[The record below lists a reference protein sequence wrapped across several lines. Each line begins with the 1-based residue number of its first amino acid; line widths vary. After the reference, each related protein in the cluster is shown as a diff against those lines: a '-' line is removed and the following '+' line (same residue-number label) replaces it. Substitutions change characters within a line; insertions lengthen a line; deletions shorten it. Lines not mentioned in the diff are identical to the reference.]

1 VVINYSRQPCYIKLI
16 DRRNQCQQAIC
27 QIATIL
33 VMVWCYINKRIQ
45 SPKAVWYVAMIMSIL
60 KLIDKRIQ
68 SQKAV
73 WYVAMIVDSKIN
85 R

>member
-1 VVINYSRQPCYIKLI
+1 
-16 DRRNQCQQAIC
+16 
-27 QIATIL
+27 
-33 VMVWCYINKRIQ
+33 MVWCYINKRIQ

-73 WYVAMIVDSKIN
+73 WYVAMIVSIVKLIDKRIQRQRQAGKSQFNCQIN
-85 R
+85 RADSAPTASW